1 MRFVI
6 LYTSKYADEASF
18 YEDKEN
24 ESLEDYSESSLNL
37 NKKLNNL
44 CFLLF
49 KKYKK

>member
-1 MRFVI
+1 MKQV
-6 LYTSKYADEASF
+6 L